1 MFCGKTL
8 LTSDDKTKMKSNK
21 KTTDASTIIPVRI
34 LCMMINQQVKI
45 SCEGNDS

>member
-21 KTTDASTIIPVRI
+21 KTTDASTIIPRADI
-34 LCMMINQQVKI
+34 MHDDKSTSENFL
-45 SCEGNDS
+45 